1 MLAFTFEAGV
11 PFTNNEAEGALGPA
25 KIKQKVSGGFHS
37 EARAERYAR
46 IGGFFAT
53 LRKQK
58 RNVVEQLVSVLQSRF
73 RWAT

>member
-25 KIKQKVSGGFHS
+25 KIKQKVSGGF
-37 EARAERYAR
+37 
-46 IGGFFAT
+46 FAT

-58 RNVVEQLVSVLQSRF
+58 RNVVEQLVSVLQGRF